1 MDISQPTKFIGILV
15 KGVARFLSTGAM
27 LLPVGTTAQRPSL
40 ENGII
45 RYNSDTHKFEKV
57 ANGAWTT
64 EITTADIEGIIEGIT
79 TLLLT
84 TPQLNSA
91 TLADPLISGASIA
104 TSTFTG
110 GTVSGA
116 TVSNPTITGAALGAT
131 NSFSGTI
138 TNPTNT
144 FQTLSNAGAT
154 ISWNASLGQVAQITL
169 NGNKT
174 MAAPSN
180 LKVGPYLLHVYND
193 ATGTKTM
200 TWNAA
205 YKFPYG
211 VAPDISGVNACT
223 IVSLVFDGTT
233 LRCGYTPGF

>member
-1 MDISQPTKFIGILV
+1 MDISQPTKFLSVIV

-27 LLPVGTTAQRPSL
+27 LLPVGTTAQRPSI
-40 ENGII
+40 ENGLI
-45 RYNSDTHKFEKV
+45 RYNSDTNKFEKV
-57 ANGAWTT
+57 VSGAWTN
-64 EITTADIEGIIEGIT
+64 EITTSDIEGIIEGIT

-91 TLADPLISGASIA
+91 TLSNPLISGATITTSSI
-104 TSTFTG
+104 SG
-110 GTVSGA
+110 GT
-116 TVSNPTITGAALGAT
+116 ITNVTFGST
-131 NSFSGTI
+131 NTFSGTI

-144 FQTLSNAGAT
+144 FQVLSNAGST
-154 ISWNASLGQVAQITL
+154 ISWDAALGQVAQVAL

-174 MAAPSN
+174 MGIPTN
-180 LKVGPYLLHVYND
+180 LKVGSYLLHVYND

-211 VAPDISGVNACT
+211 VAPDVSGVNAGT
-223 IVSLVFDGTT
+223 IISIVYDGTT
-233 LRCGYTPGF
+233 MRCGYTPGF